1 MATPVT
7 VAQLLATF
15 KKWGVDYE
23 EVRSWRSH
31 NRSAGRAW
39 GPMNGIVIHHT
50 ASSNDAAAVKLVYD
64 GRSDLPGPLAH
75 VVTANTGKVYL
86 VGHGRANHAGSGD
99 SRTLGAVVAEDG
111 RFPATPNRLDADG
124 NARFYGNEVVNA
136 GNGKDTYPEKQY
148 IATLRWAAS
157 LCDHHGWSAMS
168 VIGHKE
174 WTNQKIDPKG
184 PLERGGSFSMPTFR
198 AQVQAL
204 LDHGPNGDTDVALTD
219 ADVKKIL
226 TTDGIIPSPDGAPN
240 LYWTAASYLRE
251 TYLAVQA
258 LRAEVSLLAVEGTD
272 AQQVADAVE
281 AKLESLTIKL
291 EAGAQG

>member
-1 MATPVT
+1 MT
-7 VAQLLATF
+7 QLLATF

-31 NRSAGRAW
+31 NRSSGRAW
-39 GPMNGIVIHHT
+39 GPINGIVIHHT
-50 ASSNDAAAVKLVYD
+50 ASSDDAAAVKLVYD
-64 GRSDLPGPLAH
+64 GRSDLAGPLAH

-86 VGHGRANHAGSGD
+86 TGHGRANHAGSGD
-99 SRTLGAVVAEDG
+99 SRTLAAVIAENG
-111 RFPATPNRLDADG
+111 KFPATPNGLTVDG

-157 LCDHHGWSAMS
+157 LCDHHKWSAMS
-168 VIGHKE
+168 IIGHKE
-174 WTNQKIDPKG
+174 WTNQKIDPRG
-184 PLERGGSFSMPTFR
+184 PLERGGTFNMNTFR

-204 LDHGPNGDTDVALTD
+204 LDHGPDGDTDVALTD

-226 TTDGIIPSPDGAPN
+226 TTDGIIPSPDGGDN
-240 LYWTAASYLRE
+240 THWTAASYLRE
-251 TYLAVQA
+251 TYLLVQSLRTDVAA
-258 LRAEVSLLAVEGTD
+258 LATEGTD

-281 AKLESLTIKL
+281 AKLEGLSIRL
-291 EAGAQG
+291 EAGASE